1 MTYPAVKAFREKG
14 VRNIHTLT
22 CEEGMG
28 KREVKNSLPPTA
40 LMKKSKAIT
49 LCLKLQKTAPKGGLS
64 IWSE

>member
-1 MTYPAVKAFREKG
+1 MTYPVVKAFREKG
-14 VRNIHTLT
+14 ARNIHTPT
-22 CEEGMG
+22 GEESMR

-49 LCLKLQKTAPKGGLS
+49 LCLKLRKTAPKGGLS

>member
-1 MTYPAVKAFREKG
+1 MTHPAVKAFREKG
-14 VRNIHTLT
+14 ICNIHTLT
-22 CEEGMG
+22 CEEGME

-40 LMKKSKAIT
+40 LVEKPKAIT